1 MTIATVPQTCISCER
16 PLSLEDAAVPNMP
29 VCKYCLQG
37 HPQPGNRVAII
48 APRSIVLCRLAL
60 ILPGMVI
67 GLVVGA
73 VVSWLA
79 FVPLSPAS
87 MTLLPASMAMN
98 VLLLVAKKY
107 IHILVASGLLGALLF
122 TVLWTI
128 ILYSRIQHA
137 GVDEWR
143 SQLIKAL
150 NLEGPAQCAD
160 TRPSLVL
167 CCWRRARLRDLTL
180 PMQVGILFELP
191 QGLAFCSAQG
201 TRAVIPFSGVTAVR
215 TERLKLLP
223 PRMAVRLEVN
233 TAEGLPSIKGQGA
246 PKQILFAFMDE
257 KSFKANGEKA
267 RAMQQHIQHIL
278 SASRM

>member
-1 MTIATVPQTCISCER
+1 MTTATVPQTCMFCGRS
-16 PLSLEDAAVPNMP
+16 LSQEDAAVPNVP
-29 VCKYCLQG
+29 VCKHCLQG
-37 HPQPGNRVAII
+37 HPQPGNRAAIFP
-48 APRSIVLCRLAL
+48 PRSVLLRRLAL
-60 ILPGMVI
+60 MLPGMVI
-67 GLVVGA
+67 GFVVGA
-73 VVSWLA
+73 IVSRLA
-79 FVPLSPAS
+79 FMPLP
-87 MTLLPASMAMN
+87 
-98 VLLLVAKKY
+98 
-107 IHILVASGLLGALLF
+107 LVASGLLGVFLF
-122 TVLWTI
+122 QVLWAI

-143 SQLIKAL
+143 SRLIKAL
-150 NLEGPAQCAD
+150 KLEGPAQRAD

-167 CCWRRARLRDLTL
+167 WCWRRPRWRDVTL

-191 QGLAFCSAQG
+191 QGLVFCSAQG
-201 TRAVIPFSGVTAVR
+201 TRAVVPFSGVTAVG
-215 TERLKLLP
+215 TERLRLLA

-267 RAMQQHIQHIL
+267 RAMQQHIQHSL